1 LAAERR
7 RHQRVAYPI
16 EGSWHGASGGS
27 GCRIGDLSLGGCFIY
42 ARAVATRGER
52 AEISM
57 RIGEEDLRF
66 PGLVVHVDPA
76 MGFAVEFRELTPE
89 QGNQIQQILDALAK
103 S

>member
-1 LAAERR
+1 M
-7 RHQRVAYPI
+7 AYPI

-27 GCRIGDLSLGGCFIY
+27 VCRIGDLSLGGCFIY
-42 ARAVATRGER
+42 ARAVAKTGEQ

-57 RIGEEDLRF
+57 KIGEDLLRF
-66 PGLVVHVDPA
+66 PGTVVHVDPA

-89 QGNQIQQILDALAK
+89 QGNQIQQILDALAR